1 MEEHFQK
8 LRAIYKKKCN
18 LMVTEMEKH
27 FSSKVTYIVPEGGL
41 FVWCTLP
48 DGCDMNAFC
57 TKAIQEYKVAVVP
70 GNAFMVHDTDPTT
83 SFRMNFST
91 PTDEQIVEG
100 CQKLGRLSKELFGE

>member
-1 MEEHFQK
+1 M
-8 LRAIYKKKCN
+8 IS
-18 LMVTEMEKH
+18 EMEKN

-48 DGCDMNAFC
+48 NGCDMNAFC

-70 GNAFMVHDTDPTT
+70 GNAFMVHDSDPTN